1 MNECYPETMI
11 AMVLERPGEP
21 LRKMRL
27 PLPVPGPKQLLIKVH
42 ACGICRTDLHILDGE
57 LASPK
62 LPLIPG
68 HEIIGTVIDRGEQAR
83 DFEINDRIGVPW
95 LGYTDGTCSFCKSGR
110 ENLCDDARF
119 TGYTMDGGYAEYA
132 VADQRFC
139 FPISPSYS
147 AV

>member
-68 HEIIGTVIDRGEQAR
+68 HEIIGTVIGRGEQAR

-95 LGYTDGTCSFCKSGR
+95 LGYTDGS
-110 ENLCDDARF
+110 
-119 TGYTMDGGYAEYA
+119 
-132 VADQRFC
+132 
-139 FPISPSYS
+139 
-147 AV
+147 